1 MEFFVCFYSYFME
14 KAMRLRGFKI
24 FSSGHGAW
32 KWWIWIVN
40 SCGSNTV
47 MGNCMCQSG
56 QAAVPTD
63 VIRH

>member
-14 KAMRLRGFKI
+14 KAMRLRGFKR
-24 FSSGHGAW
+24 FSSRRGGC
-32 KWWIWIVN
+32 KWGICSVN
-40 SCGSNTV
+40 SGGSNTV

-63 VIRH
+63 LIRH

>member
-1 MEFFVCFYSYFME
+1 
-14 KAMRLRGFKI
+14 MRLRGFKI

-63 VIRH
+63 LIRH